1 MAMQGQQRDVARHG
15 DDQDYPDFDALL
27 DEALRLTF
35 PASDPIAIYVDRSSA
50 GAKDRVETVDRRP

>member
-1 MAMQGQQRDVARHG
+1 MGMQEQERGVAQHADG
-15 DDQDYPDFDALL
+15 QDYSDFDALL

-50 GAKDRVETVDRRP
+50 GAKDRVEAVDRRP